1 MNNAERLMRD
11 VANVV
16 YLYES
21 DNKTADESV
30 KKLFELFYCQPGC
43 KFCAYNTNDEALRPC
58 EFDDN
63 ITCSKGFEFWLK
75 REAL

>member
-16 YLYES
+16 FLYES
-21 DNKTADESV
+21 GNKSAAESV
-30 KKLFELFYCQPGC
+30 KKLFELLYTQPGC
-43 KFCAYNTNDEALRPC
+43 KFCAYNPDTDGPRPC
-58 EFDDN
+58 EFDDS
-63 ITCSKGFEFWLK
+63 ITCTNGFEFWLK